1 MESCAVTWYQQEKL
15 ILFVL
20 PKDDFEERETLRE
33 LQKCLPAY
41 AVPDEIVVIKALP
54 LTSHGK

>member
-1 MESCAVTWYQQEKL
+1 MEACAVTWYEQEKL

-20 PKDDFEERETLRE
+20 PKDGFEETEALKE
-33 LQKCLPAY
+33 LQRRLPAY
-41 AVPDEIVVIKALP
+41 GVPDEIVVIKTLP

>member
-1 MESCAVTWYQQEKL
+1 MEACAVTWYQQEKL

-20 PKDDFEERETLRE
+20 PRDDFEERETLKE
-33 LQKCLPAY
+33 LQNHLPAY
-41 AVPDEIVVIKALP
+41 GVPDEIVVIKALP